1 MNKNEKQKTGRKGSY
16 ELRIKP
22 HFSYIG
28 KLIKKGYKE
37 KDIAKAL
44 GVCEST
50 WYKCKAEHS
59 EFSEFIIKCRT
70 EPVKEIEAAMF
81 DSARGFTKKVKK
93 AIKVKNVEYSDGKKA
108 SEKEEV
114 IFYEDELYFPPNPM
128 SAKFLLLNWA
138 KNSKGIPKYAND
150 PQTIKLREKELELK
164 EKSQEDWE

>member
-1 MNKNEKQKTGRKGSY
+1 MNNKETKTGRKGAY
-16 ELRIKP
+16 ESRIKP
-22 HFSYIG
+22 RFSYISQ
-28 KLIKKGYKE
+28 LIKKGYRE
-37 KDIAKAL
+37 KDIAKVL
-44 GVCEST
+44 GIAEST
-50 WYKCKAEHS
+50 WYKCKSEHS
-59 EFSEFIIKCRT
+59 ELSELIIKCRT

-93 AIKVKNVEYSDGKKA
+93 AIKVKNVDYLDGKKK

-138 KNSKGIPKYAND
+138 KNSQGLPEYAND